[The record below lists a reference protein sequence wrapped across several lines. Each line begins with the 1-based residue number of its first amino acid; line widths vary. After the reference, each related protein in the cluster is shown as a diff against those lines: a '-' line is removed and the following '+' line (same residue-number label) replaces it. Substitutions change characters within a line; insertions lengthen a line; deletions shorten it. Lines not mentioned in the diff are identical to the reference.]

1 MGNVRQL
8 PRSSVGRVSAVDS
21 KGVAPVFEIGDHQAL
36 RSHDARSGSHGVS
49 CDVCGDACSLATKVG
64 ATVLALVAEHLIERQ
79 QPARSAEAPSAAD
92 AHPGGAP
99 VAHADSVRVLLVDDH
114 ELIRQGLR
122 RILEQAQGYEVVGE
136 AVTVAEAKAMV
147 RSCNPHVVI
156 VDTLLPDG
164 GGLSVVADIRSWSST
179 VGIIIMATANTDEQ
193 LIGALQAGAS
203 GLVAKSAGVG
213 ELLSAIAHS
222 AQAPEVFNSRQFA
235 DVMRRRSRGGG
246 PSLSAREREV
256 LAFLA
261 QGLSA
266 AEIAE
271 QMFVAESTIKGNMA
285 KLYSKL
291 EATNRAQVIMAGVR
305 HGYIW
310 A

>member
-1 MGNVRQL
+1 MGTMRQ
-8 PRSSVGRVSAVDS
+8 RSRSAAGRAPSVES
-21 KGVAPVFEIGDHQAL
+21 KGVAPVFEIGDHYAL
-36 RSHDARSGSHGVS
+36 RNSDARPGARSEA
-49 CDVCGDACSLATKVG
+49 CDRCGDSCGLATKVG
-64 ATVLALVAEHLIERQ
+64 ATVLALVAEHLADRPEAARVAEKSRAVERGTGDG
-79 QPARSAEAPSAAD
+79 AA
-92 AHPGGAP
+92 AKAGTI
-99 VAHADSVRVLLVDDH
+99 RVLLVDDH

-122 RILEQAQGYEVVGE
+122 RILEQAPGHEVVGE
-136 AVTVAEAKAMV
+136 ADSVAEAKTLV
-147 RSCNPHVVI
+147 RSCKPDVAI

-179 VGIIIMATANTDEQ
+179 VGIVVMATANTDEQ

-203 GLVAKSAGVG
+203 GLVAKSAGIR
-213 ELLSAIAHS
+213 ELLAAVAHS

-261 QGLSA
+261 QGMSA

-271 QMFVAESTIKGNMA
+271 RMFVAESTIKGNMA